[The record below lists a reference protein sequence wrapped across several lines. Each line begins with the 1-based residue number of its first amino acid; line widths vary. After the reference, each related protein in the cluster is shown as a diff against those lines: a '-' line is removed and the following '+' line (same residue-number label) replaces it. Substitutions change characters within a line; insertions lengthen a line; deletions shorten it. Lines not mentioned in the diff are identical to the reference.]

1 MQAAG
6 LAVIAHNSGGPK
18 DDIITNEVNGFL
30 ASTPEEYAFYIDK
43 LIND

>member
-18 DDIITNEVNGFL
+18 EDIIQNEINGFL
-30 ASTPEEYAFYIDK
+30 AQTPEEYA
-43 LIND
+43 